1 MKLILPA
8 MILALSTWLTGC
20 AFSGPFKKT
29 ALAREG
35 GFPPDR
41 AVLVVVSAT
50 EHRPGMRSEFLK
62 TRKPCLRRWMPSRV
76 CLATECG
83 LRSSEIK
90 RGR

>member
-8 MILALSTWLTGC
+8 MIFALSTWLTGC

-41 AVLVVVSAT
+41 AVLADF
-50 EHRPGMRSEFLK
+50 RP
-62 TRKPCLRRWMPSRV
+62 T
-76 CLATECG
+76 
-83 LRSSEIK
+83 
-90 RGR
+90 GRCWWW